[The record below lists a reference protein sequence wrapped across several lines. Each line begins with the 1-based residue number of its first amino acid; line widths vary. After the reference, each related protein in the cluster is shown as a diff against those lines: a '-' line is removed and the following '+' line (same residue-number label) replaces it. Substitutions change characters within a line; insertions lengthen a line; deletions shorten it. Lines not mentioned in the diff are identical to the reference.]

1 MAPAVRVTELTAG
14 QELARI
20 FLGQILFMEAVVL
33 AGEMSQIL
41 ASLLRVEEHQALR
54 RVMHHQTVE
63 AVELIATVFLIPVA
77 RVVLDTSRFVTQFQ
91 RQ

>member
-1 MAPAVRVTELTAG
+1 
-14 QELARI
+14 
-20 FLGQILFMEAVVL
+20 MEAVVL

-54 RVMHHQTVE
+54 RVMHHQTVG
-63 AVELIATVFLIPVA
+63 AVALIATAFLIPVA